1 MVIRQGKKLP
11 KPPSVTPADIIRRDR
26 FGRYNP
32 QGKYY
37 ATKAGF
43 LRKLPAYRKSAPK
56 PKGYRPQPPIPP
68 APGAPGPRADDAQ
81 PRRDVATGG
90 APAART
96 VESGRSGAKISTWFK
111 AAGSMESGKG
121 FNFADSYKA
130 GLMDED
136 VENYDEGYAM
146 PALFFSSQ
154 GHLLGRVKFKGRMP
168 LLDLIEMLND
178 KLQYLG
184 EESPE
189 FDFRKAYPKWEYK
202 YQIVETIGVTSTVL
216 VEKTDRRP

>member
-11 KPPSVTPADIIRRDR
+11 KKESVTPPDIIRRDR

-43 LRKLPAYRKSAPK
+43 LRKLPAYRKSAAK
-56 PKGYRPQPPIPP
+56 TSYRPQPPIPQSSTSA
-68 APGAPGPRADDAQ
+68 APGAAVTRRA
-81 PRRDVATGG
+81 DVATGG

-96 VESGRSGAKISTWFK
+96 VPSGRSGAKISTWFK
-111 AAGSMESGKG
+111 AAGSMEGGKG
-121 FNFADSYKA
+121 FTFADSYKA

-136 VENYDEGYAM
+136 VENYDEGYAV
-146 PALFFSSQ
+146 PALFFSNQ

-202 YQIVETIGVTSTVL
+202 YQIVETIGPTSTVL
-216 VEKTDRRP
+216 EERNDRRP